1 MLEQKLELISKQI
14 SKYALGTTI
23 ISIVT
28 SLIFLVFLIMFDSQV
43 DLVSNDSIIRVL
55 KIVITAIVLLIVSI
69 PEGLPLVISI
79 AMALSISNLK
89 DDNILI
95 KNLESIQ
102 TSALIHELCVSKTG
116 TLTKG
121 VLEVKYIAIEGKTQN
136 V

>member
-1 MLEQKLELISKQI
+1 M
-14 SKYALGTTI
+14 
-23 ISIVT
+23 
-28 SLIFLVFLIMFDSQV
+28 
-43 DLVSNDSIIRVL
+43 
-55 KIVITAIVLLIVSI
+55 AIVLLIVSI

-102 TSALIHELCVSKTG
+102 TSAVIHELCVSKTG

-121 VLEVKYIAIEGKTQN
+121 ALEVK
-136 V
+136 